1 MGRQQAFKGMG
12 DTMKL
17 RDTLLA
23 AAMTFGM
30 GSYAM
35 AADMPLKAPPPPP
48 APLPFSWAGFYIGGN
63 IGGVS
68 SHLTATD
75 LLTGVSLDTRGT
87 TGFMGG
93 GQLGYNFQFGGGFVL
108 GGELDGD
115 WTSIKRTSLPI
126 ATTRGALE
134 ASASMPWL
142 ATAAA
147 RFGFASDR
155 FLVYGK
161 AGGASVDNKLTVT
174 NLTTGLSA
182 EATKSRT
189 GWVVGAGVEF
199 AVAQNWTVKLE
210 YDHIGL
216 DHWTSASPIIGD
228 SITVERKID
237 MVKVGFNYLFNAGS
251 PVVAR
256 Y

>member
-1 MGRQQAFKGMG
+1 MGKISIAVSAAIATLGMLG
-12 DTMKL
+12 
-17 RDTLLA
+17 A
-23 AAMTFGM
+23 AG
-30 GSYAM
+30 
-35 AADMPLKAPPPPP
+35 AADMPVKAPPPPP
-48 APLPFSWAGFYIGGN
+48 APVVFSWAGFYIGGN
-63 IGGVS
+63 IGGVR

-75 LLTGVSLDTRGT
+75 FITGASLDTGGT
-87 TGFMGG
+87 SGFMGG
-93 GQLGYNFQFGGGFVL
+93 GQIGYNFQFGGGFVL

-115 WTSIKRTSLPI
+115 WTSLKRTSPLVV
-126 ATTRGALE
+126 TTRGTLE

-182 EATKSRT
+182 EGNRSRT
-189 GWVVGAGVEF
+189 GWVLGAGVEF
-199 AVAQNWTVKLE
+199 AVVQNWTVKFE

-216 DHWTSASPIIGD
+216 DHWTSGSPIVVVGVAD

-237 MVKVGFNYLFNAGS
+237 MFKVGFNYLFNAGG
-251 PVVAR
+251 PVAAR